1 MKNKL
6 AYVLMVAVT
15 ISLSIIS
22 CKKKNPVEPTP
33 TPIANCETSYEV
45 IYGDERPTGEVAT
58 VSYENGQI
66 KSLNSLSNKLN
77 YEYSADK
84 VTITTLGTPYYR
96 IDIVNKLA
104 SKITDLTSPSEDR
117 LTYDGNRN
125 LIKIESYYDG
135 KLVDTKVLTYANGNL
150 NTLTQTFVD
159 SPDVKKVTTFS
170 YSSQVAGNVDYEA
183 QNLLFGNANPFIPTF
198 LLGNLSKNVLTQSSY
213 TYSSGD
219 FRSDITK
226 TYEYLKNNNGTTNKI
241 IENSHSV
248 AFGNGTQTQDERL
261 KRNILINSTCN

>member
-6 AYVLMVAVT
+6 PYVLMVAVT

-22 CKKKNPVEPTP
+22 CKKKNPEPTP
-33 TPIANCETSYEV
+33 PPVANCETSYEV

-66 KSLNSLSNKLN
+66 KSLNSLSNKLE

-96 IDIVNKLA
+96 IDFANKLA

-125 LIKIESYYDG
+125 LIKLNRIMTES
-135 KLVDTKVLTYANGNL
+135 
-150 NTLTQTFVD
+150 
-159 SPDVKKVTTFS
+159 
-170 YSSQVAGNVDYEA
+170 
-183 QNLLFGNANPFIPTF
+183 
-198 LLGNLSKNVLTQSSY
+198 
-213 TYSSGD
+213 
-219 FRSDITK
+219 
-226 TYEYLKNNNGTTNKI
+226 
-241 IENSHSV
+241 
-248 AFGNGTQTQDERL
+248 
-261 KRNILINSTCN
+261 

>member
-6 AYVLMVAVT
+6 PYVLVIAVT

-22 CKKKNPVEPTP
+22 CKKKNPVDPTP

-45 IYGDERPTGEVAT
+45 FFGDEKPTGEVAT

-66 KSLNSLSNKLN
+66 KILNSSSNKLT

-84 VTITTLGTPYYR
+84 VKIAAQGTPFYT
-96 IDIVNKLA
+96 IDIVSNLA
-104 SKITDLTSPSEDR
+104 TKITDLKSSLEER

-125 LIKIESYYDG
+125 LVKIESFYEG
-135 KLVDTKVLTYANGNL
+135 KLVDTKVFTYANGNL
-150 NTLTQTFVD
+150 NTFTQTFVD
-159 SPDVKKVTTFS
+159 TPDAKRVTTFT
-170 YSSQVAGNVDYEA
+170 YSAEVARGVDSEA
-183 QNLLFGNANPFIPTF
+183 QNLLFGNANQLIPKF
-198 LLGNLSKNVLTQSSY
+198 LLGNLSRNILKQSSY
-213 TYSSGD
+213 TNTSGD
-219 FRSDITK
+219 FRSDIIK
-226 TYEYLKNNNGTTNKI
+226 TYEYTKNSNGGTNKI

-261 KRNILINSTCN
+261 KRTILINSTCN